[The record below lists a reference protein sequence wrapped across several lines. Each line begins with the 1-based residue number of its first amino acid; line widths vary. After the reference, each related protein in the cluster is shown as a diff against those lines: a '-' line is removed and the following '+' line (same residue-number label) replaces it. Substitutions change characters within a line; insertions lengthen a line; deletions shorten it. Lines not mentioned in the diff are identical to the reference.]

1 MMKMRFRE
9 TNMASSFIGLTALAT
24 LLLTVSAATHAQTP
38 SAPLPD
44 VVSSSAGNIKIERLA
59 TLEQPWGMALLP
71 DGKLLI
77 TEKPGRLRVWANGQ
91 LSEPVQGV
99 PRAFY
104 RGPSDQGGLLDVEID
119 PDFARNGLVYLSYVE
134 AAEPQPPGAQDEGD
148 RRFGRSGPSP
158 DNIVRG
164 GAVARG
170 RLEGNQLRDVQVI
183 WRQEPKTVGR
193 GHFGN
198 RIIFAPDGKLFIT
211 SGDRMRFDPAQALAS
226 NLGKVVRVNKDGSVP
241 GDNPFAG
248 KASERGDVWSY
259 GHRNVLSA
267 AIDATGRLWVVEMGP
282 LGGDELN
289 LVQPGKNYGWP
300 LVSNGDNYDNSMIP
314 DHPSRRDLQGPVRSW
329 SPVISPSGALFY
341 TGALFPA
348 WRGNMLIGGLSSR
361 SLIRLV
367 IDGERVA
374 VEERIDMK
382 RRIRDVIQTPEGA
395 LLVIVDDMKGD
406 LLRLTTEST
415 LKRQ

>member
-1 MMKMRFRE
+1 MIKVRFNRA
-9 TNMASSFIGLTALAT
+9 NAGSSFIRLTAIAALFLAT
-24 LLLTVSAATHAQTP
+24 GAAASAQTP
-38 SAPLPD
+38 AAPPPD
-44 VVSSSAGNIKIERLA
+44 VVSSSSGNIRIERLA
-59 TLEQPWGMALLP
+59 TLEQPWGMTLLP
-71 DGKLLI
+71 DGRLLI

-119 PDFARNGLVYLSYVE
+119 PDFARSGLVYLSYVE

-158 DNIVRG
+158 DNVVRG

-170 RLEGNQLRDVQVI
+170 RLEGNRLRDVQVI

-198 RIIFAPDGKLFIT
+198 RLVFAPDGKLFIT
-211 SGDRMRFDPAQALAS
+211 SGDRMRFDPAQDLAS
-226 NLGKVVRVNKDGSVP
+226 SLGKVVRVNKDGSAP

-248 KASERGDVWSY
+248 REGARADVWSY
-259 GHRNVLSA
+259 GHRNMLAA
-267 AIDATGRLWVVEMGP
+267 AIDAAGRLWVVEMGP

-314 DHPSRRDLQGPVRSW
+314 DHPSRRDLQAAVRTW
-329 SPVISPSGALFY
+329 SPVISPSGAIFY
-341 TGALFPA
+341 TGALFPS
-348 WRGNMLIGGLSSR
+348 WRGHMLVGGLSSR
-361 SLIRLV
+361 SLVRLAF
-367 IDGERVA
+367 DGERVA

-382 RRIRDVIQTPEGA
+382 RRIRDVIQAPDGT

-406 LLRLTTEST
+406 LLRLSPAPA
-415 LKRQ
+415 R